1 MVLKALAALILLTW
15 SAAAQ
20 DAAAQVRA
28 EIQRLRSSL
37 QTRPI
42 TDPRFSDS
50 NATTQSQLKG
60 AEEAVTAGLL
70 YVSLERLLSVSD
82 FVQGVRTTIE
92 KTDAVKDR
100 LAAFEDEWRKA
111 SVALAARDQQL
122 LAVDWNHLRAAVRAL
137 AEVARA
143 RTEPLLEGGHGF
155 AISTKPEDG
164 LFYVGEAQ
172 AQAEF
177 AEFCAGLHLP
187 PAAHPLPLRS
197 LLPELLALQEKANA
211 AFQPPRSIDLHARFI
226 ALNSTIKLARE
237 LDASKFYSGAMY
249 QYLDAVRHYGML
261 SMPAVDAAK
270 QAKLKEALARAQRKL
285 EGSKDDDSIL
295 QILMQRSASQVAHA
309 DGSAPSADEWRSAQ
323 VTIEQVVPAYYAARK
338 APPALHR
345 TTGKTVDLTVVRWP
359 YT

>member
-1 MVLKALAALILLTW
+1 MGSPAGARR
-15 SAAAQ
+15 SRG
-20 DAAAQVRA
+20 RA
-28 EIQRLRSSL
+28 SQQRLRASL
-37 QTRPI
+37 QARPI
-42 TDPRFSDS
+42 TDPRFADS
-50 NATTQSQLKG
+50 TATTESQLKA
-60 AEEAVTAGLL
+60 AEAAVTAGRL
-70 YVSLERLLSVSD
+70 YVSLERLASVSD
-82 FVQGVRTTIE
+82 FVQGIRTTIE

-111 SVALAARDQQL
+111 RAALAARDQQL
-122 LAVDWNHLRAAVRAL
+122 QALDWNHMRAAVRAM

-143 RTEPLLEGGHGF
+143 RTGPLLEGGHGF

-177 AEFCAGLHLP
+177 AEFCAGLHFP
-187 PAAHPLPLRS
+187 RATHPLPLRS

-211 AFQPPRSIDLHARFI
+211 AFQPPRSIDLHSRFI

-237 LDASKFYSGAMY
+237 LDASKSYSGALY

-261 SMPAVDAAK
+261 SMPALDAAK
-270 QAKLKEALARAQRKL
+270 QAEVKETLAGAQRKL
-285 EGSKDDDSIL
+285 EASKDDDSIL
-295 QILMQRSASQVAHA
+295 QILVQRSASQVAHA
-309 DGSAPSADEWRSAQ
+309 DGSAPSADEWKSAQ
-323 VTIEQVVPAYYAARK
+323 VTVEQVLPAYYAARK
-338 APPALHR
+338 APPAQRR